1 MNISKEDQQ
10 KVQELQ
16 LLDQN
21 LQAMLMQKQNFQ
33 AQLMEVESAME
44 ELAKTSKAY
53 KIIGNIMIDSSK
65 DDLKKDLDSKK
76 EILSLRIKT
85 IQSQEDKLKEKA
97 ADLQKEVLNKIKNAG
112 TNK

>member
-21 LQAMLMQKQNFQ
+21 LQAILMQKQNFQ
-33 AQLMEVESAME
+33 AQLIEVESALE

-65 DDLKKDLDSKK
+65 GEMKKDLDSKK

-85 IQSQEDKLKEKA
+85 IQAQENKLKEKA
-97 ADLQKEVLNKIKNAG
+97 TDLQQEVLNKIKNAG
-112 TNK
+112 QSK